1 MEAANSSEN
10 VINHLQNCSAEAEEP
25 QRKHHIWDDY

>member
-10 VINHLQNCSAEAEEP
+10 VINHLQNYGAKAKGP
-25 QRKHHIWDDY
+25 QWKHILDDH